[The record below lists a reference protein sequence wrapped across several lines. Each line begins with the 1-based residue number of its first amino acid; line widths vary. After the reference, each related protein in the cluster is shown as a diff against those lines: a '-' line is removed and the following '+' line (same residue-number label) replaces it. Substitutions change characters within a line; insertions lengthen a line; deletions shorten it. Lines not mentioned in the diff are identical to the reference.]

1 MSLQGPAGKGM
12 CRPVILVGPPGAGKG
27 TQAKQVAALYGVP
40 HLSTGDMFRGNIAR
54 GTELGLRAKEF
65 MNRGELVPDEVVCG
79 IVEERVGQPDAAQGF
94 ILDGFP
100 RTIPQ
105 AQFVDAMLERKGRGN
120 PLAVNIRVDEDVL
133 LKRLTGRRTCSV
145 CGEIYNVHFNP
156 PKVDGICDKDG
167 GKLLERAD
175 DNESTIRQRLVAYNK
190 QTSPLIDYYREKKL
204 LHEVNGN
211 LEPDQISKTLIPYL
225 KGA

>member
-1 MSLQGPAGKGM
+1 MRAHALIFLGA
-12 CRPVILVGPPGAGKG
+12 PGAGKG
-27 TQAKQVAALYGVP
+27 TQAREVSKELGIPQI
-40 HLSTGDMFRGNIAR
+40 STGDMLREAVKK
-54 GTELGLRAKEF
+54 GTPLGLEAKKKMEA
-65 MNRGELVPDEVVCG
+65 GELVPDEVVCG
-79 IVEERVGQPDAAQGF
+79 IVEERVGQPDAAKGF

-156 PKVDGICDKDG
+156 PRVDGICDKDG

-175 DNESTIRQRLVAYNK
+175 DNESTIRQRLVAYNN
-190 QTSPLIDYYREKKL
+190 QTSPLIDYYRKKKF

-211 LEPDQISKTLIPYL
+211 LEPDQIARTLIPFL